1 MNESSFMLPENY
13 QSDPKFMA
21 IYNKIMA
28 IQDSVH
34 ADYLKRFGVRLDMD
48 FKLRMQEFRDIRDAA
63 EPYYKILSDYI
74 VTGSAITITPQSELQ

>member
-1 MNESSFMLPENY
+1 MNEPRFMLPENY
-13 QSDPKFMA
+13 QSDPTFMA

-48 FKLRMQEFRDIRDAA
+48 FKLRIQEHMDIRNAA
-63 EPYYKILSDYI
+63 EPYYKMLSDYI
-74 VTGSAITITPQSELQ
+74 AAGSVITIPQAVLA